1 MDKRTCCVVV
11 VEDEPELLQ
20 MLRDVLEVE
29 GFKVIGVARP
39 ELAQT
44 AVTASQPDLFL
55 IDVMLPGMSGI
66 ELAASLREA
75 DHAETPMIA
84 MSASSFMYKLA
95 SESGLFQD
103 SIRKPF
109 DVAVLLRR
117 IGRYLRP
124 VARANGRVH

>member
-1 MDKRTCCVVV
+1 
-11 VEDEPELLQ
+11 
-20 MLRDVLEVE
+20 VLEVE

-66 ELAASLREA
+66 ELAASLRAA
-75 DHAETPMIA
+75 DHAHTPMIA

-109 DVAVLLRR
+109 DVAVLIRR

-124 VARANGRVH
+124 VVQANGRVL